1 MRKSKRK
8 ITNNQ
13 KPIINKM
20 IIIFVFLAFGFLSF
34 IFFKVATLDK
44 FIYVNKSEDGS
55 AEIITDSFIYK
66 IPADTELESAR
77 GYGKYKLSSLWTLSE
92 KDNIG
97 KLIPETIVKNFS
109 LPVFLWKNG
118 NKSNLNVYQ
127 KIKITF
133 SKVNRSDEIKINSTK
148 LSNSILIQFINPK
161 LAEITPKIDVEDLTN
176 NLGILEKVSKI
187 IEVLGGKITTNSKGY
202 DANLDCEISGKEME
216 LINIF
221 SSVFGCEKRE
231 DKTLSSDLKIRLG
244 VKFAERF

>member
-1 MRKSKRK
+1 MRKSRSKSK
-8 ITNNQ
+8 I
-13 KPIINKM
+13 KIRIILYVL
-20 IIIFVFLAFGFLSF
+20 IILGFAFLAFL
-34 IFFKVATLDK
+34 IFKILTLEK

-77 GYGKYKLSSLWTLSE
+77 GYGKYKLSSLWTLSQ

-97 KLIPETIVKNFS
+97 KLIPETIAKNFS
-109 LPVFLWKNG
+109 LPVFLWKDG
-118 NKSNLNVYQ
+118 NRSNLNVYQ
-127 KIKITF
+127 KIKIIF

-148 LSNSILIQFINPK
+148 LSNSILIQFINPE

-176 NLGILEKVSKI
+176 NLGTLEKVSKI

-221 SSVFGCEKRE
+221 SSVFDCEKRE
-231 DKTLSSDLKIRLG
+231 DKTLPSDLKIRLG